1 MPVITTYSCTRL
13 SHPHVCGVAYSPSGS
28 HLVGGCDDGSVGVH
42 DTPIGG
48 DARRAATALKQKEK
62 AAQAKKEE
70 DENKAAEKK
79 GLEMLVSDS
88 SFGVGD

>member
-1 MPVITTYSCTRL
+1 
-13 SHPHVCGVAYSPSGS
+13 
-28 HLVGGCDDGSVGVH
+28 VGVH

>member
-1 MPVITTYSCTRL
+1 MQVPTFSP
-13 SHPHVCGVAYSPSGS
+13 SHPQVCGVAYSPSGS

-48 DARRAATALKQKEK
+48 DARRAATALKQKER
-62 AAQAKKEE
+62 AAQAKKKEE
-70 DENKAAEKK
+70 EESKAAAKK
-79 GLEMLVSDS
+79 DLEMFVSDS